1 MHKIF
6 LFSTGVMEIIPRI
19 LHLSKIRLLLCQ
31 MTRWTRRDEAN
42 FRFQNLGNVF
52 ETFQFSF
59 DQCSNLNEGSGEG
72 GPQILPQILPVLAPR
87 IFLLLLCT
95 RHKMILAKKYP
106 QANAA
111 TRYPLANALSTG

>member
-59 DQCSNLNEGSGEG
+59 DLSVQICMRGAEKEG
-72 GPQILPQILPVLAPR
+72 PLR
-87 IFLLLLCT
+87 IWIADCPNT
-95 RHKMILAKKYP
+95 ASP
-106 QANAA
+106 N
-111 TRYPLANALSTG
+111 S